1 MSTSGRS
8 QKAVPLRPRSAL
20 AIMLVSVVGVIGFAW
35 PLFVPADS
43 HLGSHAKDAPL
54 LFALMLPLLLVVV
67 LSEISEGGI
76 DSKAIAMLGVL
87 SAVDAIMRPLGA
99 GTGGIEVMF
108 FLLVLAGRVFGA
120 GFGFVLGCT
129 SMFASAILTAGI
141 GPWLPFQML
150 GAGWVAL
157 GAGLLPQLRGRVEI
171 VLLIGY
177 GIVSSLLYGWILN
190 FYFWPLGTSGEPAI
204 SVVPGGPILTNLKH
218 FFAFNLA
225 TSLGWDL
232 GRAIT
237 TAVLIA
243 LTGRPIL
250 LTLRRASRKAAF
262 GRPAR
267 MAMDSAGG
275 GNGAD

>member
-1 MSTSGRS
+1 MTTFATAAPAR
-8 QKAVPLRPRSAL
+8 AIPLRPRSAA
-20 AIMLVSVVGVIGFAW
+20 AILLVSLIGVAGFAW
-35 PLFVPADS
+35 PLFVDPDAGISS
-43 HLGSHAKDAPL
+43 HTTDAPL
-54 LFALMLPLLLVVV
+54 LFALMLPLLLLVV
-67 LSEISEGGI
+67 LSELSEGGI

-87 SAVDAIMRPLGA
+87 SAVDAMLRPLGA

-108 FLLVLAGRVFGA
+108 FLLILAGRVFGA

-129 SMFASAILTAGI
+129 SMFASAVLTAGI

-157 GAGLLPQLRGRVEI
+157 GAGLLPRVRGRAEI

-177 GIVSSLLYGWILN
+177 GIIASLLYGWVLN
-190 FYFWPLGTSGEPAI
+190 FWFWPLGTSGEPAI
-204 SVVPGGPILTNLKH
+204 SVVPGGPLLTNLKH
-218 FFAFNLA
+218 FLAFNLA

-262 GRPAR
+262 GQRRA
-267 MAMDSAGG
+267 
-275 GNGAD
+275 ADA

>member
-1 MSTSGRS
+1 MTATTTHVPSGRA
-8 QKAVPLRPRSAL
+8 KAIPLRPRSAL
-20 AIMLVSVVGVIGFAW
+20 AIALVSIVGVVGFAW
-35 PLFVPADS
+35 PLFITADS
-43 HLGSHAKDAPL
+43 TLASHTNDAPL
-54 LFALMLPLLLVVV
+54 LFALMLPLLLTVV
-67 LSEISEGGI
+67 LSEVSEGGI

-87 SAVDAIMRPLGA
+87 SAVDAMMRPLGA

-108 FLLVLAGRVFGA
+108 FLLVLSGRVFGA

-150 GAGWVAL
+150 GAGWIAL
-157 GAGLLPQLRGRVEI
+157 GAGLLPPLRGRAEI
-171 VLLIGY
+171 FMLIGY
-177 GIVSSLLYGWILN
+177 GIISSLLYGWILN
-190 FYFWPLGTSGEPAI
+190 FYFWPLGTSGEPTI
-204 SVVPGGPILTNLKH
+204 SVVPGGPLLTNLKH
-218 FFAFNLA
+218 FLAFNLA

-237 TAVLIA
+237 TSVLIA

-262 GRPAR
+262 GRPT
-267 MAMDSAGG
+267 SL
-275 GNGAD
+275 AD